1 MKFNYIVEDGL
12 FYKNHDKIIRNEDGT
27 FNVSDRVVA
36 NALGALLYMPA
47 TMSSWCDRLLSDKLE
62 GATSIALD
70 LEDALEDEKIDDGI
84 KNIIDGFKTL
94 VESEDVLPFIF
105 VRVRNSDHMTKVIEG
120 IKGYEKY
127 LTGFI
132 LPKFSNCGDS
142 VESLRVIKRIHKE
155 DGFKFYVMP
164 ILEDSRIMKVESRVD
179 VLLKNKALLDSY
191 KEYVLNV
198 RVGATDFTSLFGI
211 RRNVDNTVYDL
222 SVVRNC
228 LADII
233 NVFGRNGDY
242 VLSGPVFEFF
252 NGHNRMFK
260 PMLREH
266 LFVDHVG
273 GLGMRKVLIDE
284 YIDGL
289 VKEVSL
295 DKING
300 FVGKT
305 IIHPSHIKVVN
316 SLLVVSY
323 EEYMDALD
331 ILSSDSG
338 VSKSVSNNKMNER
351 KPHRM
356 WAERILDRASAFGV
370 LNKDKT
376 FVDIILN

>member
-12 FYKNHDKIIRNEDGT
+12 FFKNHDKIIRNEDGT

-70 LEDALEDEKIDDGI
+70 LEDALEDEKIEEGI

-105 VRVRNSDHMTKVIEG
+105 VRVRNSEHMTKVIEG

>member
-47 TMSSWCDRLLSDKLE
+47 TMNSWCDRLLSDKLE

-70 LEDALEDEKIDDGI
+70 LEDALEDEKIEDGI

-233 NVFGRNGDY
+233 NIFGRNGDY

-252 NGHNRMFK
+252 NGHNRMCK